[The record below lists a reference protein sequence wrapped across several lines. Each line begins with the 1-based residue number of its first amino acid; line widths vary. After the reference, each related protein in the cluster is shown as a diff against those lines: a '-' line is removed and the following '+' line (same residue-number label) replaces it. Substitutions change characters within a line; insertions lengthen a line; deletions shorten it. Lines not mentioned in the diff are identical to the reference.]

1 MGTLGKLKKTGV
13 TYKGLI
19 EGITFGPVPVV
30 ISPIAKVNPEAPDYR
45 VYRGQSEVGAAWK
58 KKTQEGNR
66 YLIVTL
72 DDPASRHRSNA
83 GWCPMVKSILSIGPD
98 LSLSNGACLVKSIIR
113 DDTEHASRRKPPCLK
128 PLKPFVP

>member
-30 ISPIAKVNPEAPDYR
+30 ISPIAKANPEAPDYR

-58 KKTQEGNR
+58 KRTQEGNR

-72 DDPASRHRSNA
+72 DDPAFPA
-83 GWCPMVKSILSIGPD
+83 SIKCRLVPD
-98 LSLSNGACLVKSIIR
+98 GE
-113 DDTEHASRRKPPCLK
+113 EHTLYWTRP
-128 PLKPFVP
+128 